1 MSDTSGENTPVETS
15 EQAAAGHGSDDQA
28 IEVDASEAAAL
39 GTAGAVEP
47 ADTAQPAAQAAAVH
61 EGAIMRIAELEAEK
75 ARLEEEKQDHWDRLL
90 RATADLDNFRKR
102 ARRDADD
109 ARYEARTRILKEMLP
124 VIDNLERAV
133 EHAGQ
138 AGAETGMIEGVQL
151 VLRQFA
157 QALERCEVIPVEAQG
172 KPFDPNVHEA
182 LSQAVTGEHPPGSVV
197 QVLQRGYKIGDRL
210 LRPALV
216 VVAKAPPEP
225 APEPDAEMA
234 GEGGATSS
242 EGGAGQASADE
253 QGVPGGPDAAG
264 GV

>member
-1 MSDTSGENTPVETS
+1 MSDNSGENTPVETC
-15 EQAAAGHGSDDQA
+15 EQAAGADDRA

-39 GTAGAVEP
+39 GTASTVEP
-47 ADTAQPAAQAAAVH
+47 ADAAQSAAAIH
-61 EGAIMRIAELEAEK
+61 EGAVMRIAELEAEK
-75 ARLEEEKQDHWDRLL
+75 AKLEEEKQDHWDRLL

-102 ARRDADD
+102 ARRDADE

-138 AGAETGMIEGVQL
+138 GGAESGMVEGVQL

-157 QALERCEVIPVEAQG
+157 QALERCEVSAVEAQG
-172 KPFDPNVHEA
+172 KPFDPNLHEA
-182 LSQAVTGEHPPGSVV
+182 LSQAVTSEHPPGSVV
-197 QVLQRGYKIGDRL
+197 QVLQRGYTIGDRL

-225 APEPDAEMA
+225 APEPA
-234 GEGGATSS
+234 GEGSATSNES
-242 EGGAGQASADE
+242 GTAGGPAD
-253 QGVPGGPDAAG
+253 GPDAAS